1 MLYIPLS
8 APKIDL
14 ESHVT
19 TSEVTNNLLAMERTE
34 CLLLP
39 QIQDRSVIMMKPP
52 IVLENLV
59 VYLLLSLHPVKLYDL
74 YSCLD

>member
-1 MLYIPLS
+1 MS

-39 QIQDRSVIMMKPP
+39 QIQDISVNHDEAPNSP
-52 IVLENLV
+52 GEFGC
-59 VYLLLSLHPVKLYDL
+59 LLLAFIASSQAL
-74 YSCLD
+74 

>member
-1 MLYIPLS
+1 MS

-39 QIQDRSVIMMKPP
+39 QIQDISVNHDEAPNSPGVIG
-52 IVLENLV
+52 
-59 VYLLLSLHPVKLYDL
+59 
-74 YSCLD
+74 CLPLAFIASSQAL